1 MPTPPLPDKTYNQR
15 VELIETLLRE
25 GYAPPNVAGGKG
37 SALREAAR
45 RLGINDGTLH
55 VMLQRAAARAAAGE
69 PMRLPDWSLYRE
81 PKPRVRVPAG
91 RVALEAPPAPA
102 AAPDPVS
109 TRERI
114 FYEDKI
120 AALTKELRGAVR
132 ADLDAENVRTAIL
145 GLAAQTP
152 EPPRWLIEERT
163 GGSAP
168 GVPVTIWS
176 DWHFGEVVR
185 PAEVGGANE
194 FTIAIAKERVRRLV
208 ERTID
213 LCFAHMVRPEY
224 PGIVV
229 CLGGDM
235 ISGDI
240 HEELAVSNELLTA
253 PTLIELQGVLIW
265 ALETLADRFGRV
277 FCPAV
282 VGNHGRMT
290 HKPRAKGRVHTSFE
304 WLLYCQLERHFANDP
319 RVTFLIPGEADAH
332 FSVYGHRY
340 MLTHGDSMGVK
351 GGDGMIG
358 LLGPVTRGT
367 IKLRNSE
374 SQIGRDFDTVVLGH
388 WHQYLPM
395 PGCIVNGSLKGYDE
409 YARLF
414 LRARYQE
421 PIQALWFT
429 HPERG
434 VTFHVPVF
442 LDERRGVSQSPL
454 VIWGDAA

>member
-1 MPTPPLPDKTYNQR
+1 MPTFESRL
-15 VELIETLLRE
+15 
-25 GYAPPNVAGGKG
+25 
-37 SALREAAR
+37 EAA
-45 RLGINDGTLH
+45 
-55 VMLQRAAARAAAGE
+55 QARGLSPILA
-69 PMRLPDWSLYRE
+69 
-81 PKPRVRVPAG
+81 KPRVRITAAMQRG
-91 RVALEAPPAPA
+91 LEPLPSAAPTTPA
-102 AAPDPVS
+102 APEAASEPLS

-114 FYEDKI
+114 AYDDRIRDLERQ
-120 AALTKELRGAVR
+120 LRQVLR
-132 ADLDAENVRTAIL
+132 DDLDAEKVRTAIL
-145 GLAAQTP
+145 GLTAGTP
-152 EPPRWLIEERT
+152 VPPAWLVEET
-163 GGSAP
+163 HGGSAP

-185 PAEVGGANE
+185 PVEVGGVNE
-194 FTIAIAKERVRRLV
+194 FNITVARERVRRLV

-265 ALETLADRFGRV
+265 ALERLADRFGRV
-277 FCPAV
+277 FVPCV

-319 RVTFLIPGEADAH
+319 RVQFHIPGEADAH

-374 SQIGRDFDTVVLGH
+374 AQIGRDFDTVILGH

-409 YARLF
+409 YARLY

-429 HPERG
+429 HAQRG
-434 VTFHVPVF
+434 VTFQVPVY
-442 LDERRGVSQSPL
+442 LDERKNAEGRDWVAWR
-454 VIWGDAA
+454 VAA